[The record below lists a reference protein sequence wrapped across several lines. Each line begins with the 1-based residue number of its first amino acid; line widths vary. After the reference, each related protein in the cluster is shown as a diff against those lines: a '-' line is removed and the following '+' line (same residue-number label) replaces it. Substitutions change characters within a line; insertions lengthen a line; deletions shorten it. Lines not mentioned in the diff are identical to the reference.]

1 MQQAHK
7 LQAELNEI
15 DDDGSPLTQRTACRL
30 RILCALLG
38 DLAVQRTAA
47 LRAEHTARP
56 NAAPVAVIHNLASQ
70 TFYDEIY
77 SLPTGLTIGTEAYT
91 NRVDLRSAEEPR
103 ATKDLAKST
112 KAIRKNLPAKI
123 DDLWQW
129 LLDLPQNVL
138 LNVLAAARAA
148 SLSLS
153 KYHQAGLPLLQG
165 QPPRP

>member
-1 MQQAHK
+1 MQEAHK

-30 RILCALLG
+30 RILCRSSG
-38 DLAVQRTAA
+38 RPHRAA
-47 LRAEHTARP
+47 HRRSARRATARP

-77 SLPTGLTIGTEAYT
+77 SLPTGLIIGTEAYT

-103 ATKDLAKST
+103 ATKDLAKSA

-123 DDLWQW
+123 DDLWPW

-138 LNVLAAARAA
+138 LNVLAAADAER
-148 SLSLS
+148 SIFST
-153 KYHQAGLPLLQG
+153 
-165 QPPRP
+165 R

>member
-1 MQQAHK
+1 
-7 LQAELNEI
+7 
-15 DDDGSPLTQRTACRL
+15 
-30 RILCALLG
+30 
-38 DLAVQRTAA
+38 VQRTAA

-165 QPPRP
+165 QPPTHKSQTCFRVMAASDQKRAEKRISWYEQTAIQGFLE